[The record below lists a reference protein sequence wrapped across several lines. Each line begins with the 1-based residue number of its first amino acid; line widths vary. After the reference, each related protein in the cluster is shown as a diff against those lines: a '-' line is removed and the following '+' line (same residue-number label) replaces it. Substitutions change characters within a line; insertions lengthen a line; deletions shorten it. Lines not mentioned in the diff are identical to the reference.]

1 MSRHEKSSSTFP
13 SGCKLSPIQ
22 VSAASD
28 YSRWSAGDWA
38 QHYTGARFDP
48 RYAELGSLWDGYG
61 RPMPLFQTGQSLAF
75 DGRGLAAARE
85 FPIGFFDP
93 AVPPVCLSTPA
104 IIMGTVNLLTTIGL
118 YGLGGSLNAI
128 SATLSTAIDGAAP
141 VTAVFASPAVESA
154 FGLIDRINAVIEPG
168 AVASIDPVTSVLV
181 ITTAAVGAS
190 ATLLLTGSSLGLL
203 GLPPTLATGTTAPG
217 VAAVP
222 VISRSQMRVFRGER
236 LVIPSDIAP
245 SFSLLDVKVGN
256 RSQFANSV
264 AIPAETFIEGSVGVR
279 LSLSTAVTAMDIALI
294 VANQT
299 SGPLPF
305 RATII
310 GSTFVF

>member
-1 MSRHEKSSSTFP
+1 
-13 SGCKLSPIQ
+13 
-22 VSAASD
+22 
-28 YSRWSAGDWA
+28 
-38 QHYTGARFDP
+38 
-48 RYAELGSLWDGYG
+48 
-61 RPMPLFQTGQSLAF
+61 MPLFQTGQSLAF

-93 AVPPVCLSTPA
+93 AVPPVCFSTPA
-104 IIMGTVNLLTTIGL
+104 IIKGTVNLITTLGL
-118 YGLGGSLNAI
+118 YGPLGSLNAI
-128 SATLSTAIDGAAP
+128 SATLSTAIDGAPP
-141 VTAVFASPAVESA
+141 VTAFFSSPAVENP

-168 AVASIDPVTSVLV
+168 AVASIDPATSVLV

-190 ATLLLTGSSLGLL
+190 ASLLLTGSSLGLL
-203 GLPPTLATGTTAPG
+203 GLPPTLVTGTGPLPG

-222 VISRSQMRVFRGER
+222 VISRSQLRVFRGER

-245 SFSLLDVKVGN
+245 NFSLLDVKVGN

-264 AIPAETFIEGSVGVR
+264 AIPAETFVEGAVGVR
-279 LSLSTAVTAMDIALI
+279 LSLSTAVTAMDIALLI
-294 VANQT
+294 ANQT
-299 SGPLPF
+299 SDTLPF

>member
-1 MSRHEKSSSTFP
+1 M
-13 SGCKLSPIQ
+13 
-22 VSAASD
+22 SAASD

-38 QHYTGARFDP
+38 QHYTGERFDP
-48 RYAELGSLWDGYG
+48 RYAELGSLWDWHG

-85 FPIGFFDP
+85 FPIGFFNP
-93 AVPPVCLSTPA
+93 AVPPVCFGAPA
-104 IIMGTVNLLTTIGL
+104 VIRGTVNILTNLGL
-118 YGLGGSLNAI
+118 YGPGGSLAAI
-128 SATLSTAIDGAAP
+128 SATLSTAIGGASA
-141 VTAVFASPAVESA
+141 VTVIFASPPVESP
-154 FGLIDRINAVIEPG
+154 FGLIDSINAVIEPG

-181 ITTAAVGAS
+181 ITTTAVGAGAS
-190 ATLLLTGSSLGLL
+190 LLLTGTSLSLL
-203 GLPPTLATGTTAPG
+203 GLPPTLITGTTTPG

-222 VISRSQMRVFRGER
+222 VIARSQLRVFRGER

-245 SFSLLDVKVGN
+245 NFSVLDVKVGN

-279 LSLSTAVTAMDIALI
+279 LSLSTAVTAMDIALL

-299 SGPLPF
+299 SDALPF